1 MSLGL
6 IGEKLG
12 MTRVFAED
20 GRSIPVTVVQ
30 VEPNRITQV
39 KTAEGDGYNGV
50 QVTRGSRK
58 ASRVTR
64 GAAGHYAKAGSAP
77 GVGLWEFRTGDN
89 DEAQEI
95 GGSLSVDLFEA
106 GQKVDVQGTSIGKGY
121 AGVMKRWGFSGLRA
135 THGVSISHRSGGSIG
150 QCQDP
155 GRVFKGKKM
164 AGQMGNVTRT
174 QQGLEVV
181 RVDSERNLLLVKGS
195 VPGPKGGTVV
205 IKPSVKSRSAGEQ

>member
-1 MSLGL
+1 
-6 IGEKLG
+6 
-12 MTRVFAED
+12 MTRIFSED

-30 VEPNRITQV
+30 VEPNRVTQV
-39 KTAEGDGYNGV
+39 KSSGTDGYSAV

-58 ASRVTR
+58 ANRVSR
-64 GAAGHYAKAGSAP
+64 GMAGHYAKAESAP
-77 GVGLWEFRTGDN
+77 GAGLWEFRI
-89 DEAQEI
+89 DESDEQQEL
-95 GGSLSVDLFEA
+95 GGSINVELFEA

-174 QQGLEVV
+174 KQGLEVV
-181 RVDSERNLLLVKGS
+181 RVDAERNLLLVKGS
-195 VPGPKGGTVV
+195 VPGPRGGTVV
-205 IKPSVKSRSAGEQ
+205 IKPSVKSRGADGRGGDG